1 MIDIFPRSRRKIASW
16 LLSLLNIRTVII
28 LFLAMIACYITIHF
42 QVALNHTLALF
53 SLVVAFPLVFSIQ
66 SAFKRRDRALEYLSR
81 YKSGLTMNYDTFLQ
95 AEKLRQEDQM
105 IILGIMNRAND
116 ELVQFLSTGKP
127 QVKQVYDRFG
137 EIFEFTDLHRK
148 EISNRLVLRIT
159 RYMKDVHEGLAYLVS
174 FTVHRTMI
182 AIRYFAY
189 IFIITFSFVEAPLMY
204 ENLQKGTHVWLMY
217 PLSALSAI
225 VLITFYNVQRQ
236 IENPFD
242 KIGLDDIQLNN
253 FRLHIQADR
262 QDVESMR
269 TGLMDRYSRI

>member
-1 MIDIFPRSRRKIASW
+1 MIDIFPRSKRKIASW

-28 LFLAMIACYITIHF
+28 LSLAMIACYITIHF

-81 YKSGLTMNYDTFLQ
+81 YKSGLTVTYHTFLQ
-95 AEKLRQEDQM
+95 AKKLSQEDQM
-105 IILGIMNRAND
+105 IILGIMNRATD
-116 ELVQFLSTGKP
+116 ELVQFLSSGKP
-127 QVKQVYDRFG
+127 DVKQVYDRFG

-148 EISNRLVLRIT
+148 EISSRLVLRIT

-189 IFIITFSFVEAPLMY
+189 IFIITFSFVEAPLLY

-225 VLITFYNVQRQ
+225 ILITFYNVQRQ